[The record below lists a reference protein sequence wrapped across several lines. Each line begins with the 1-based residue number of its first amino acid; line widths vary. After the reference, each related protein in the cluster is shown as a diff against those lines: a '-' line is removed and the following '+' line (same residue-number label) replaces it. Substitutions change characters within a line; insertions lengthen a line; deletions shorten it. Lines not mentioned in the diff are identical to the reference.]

1 MPTKNLN
8 QLTKSRRTQLY
19 PMNNDHAAN
28 PVALVRDKFRGA
40 TLLDAA
46 TIPQKYPLS
55 EVEEEDCNDLRAEIC
70 ILLS

>member
-1 MPTKNLN
+1 
-8 QLTKSRRTQLY
+8 
-19 PMNNDHAAN
+19 MNNDHAAN